1 MRENQQN
8 FFIDKIPKEGSQCI
22 CLLIILIDSVC
33 KTGKNYHSQLFLEE
47 YRYVVKEKKMLEYIT
62 VHLF

>member
-1 MRENQQN
+1 M
-8 FFIDKIPKEGSQCI
+8 DKIPKEGSQCT

-33 KTGKNYHSQLFLEE
+33 KTGKNYHSQLLLEE

-62 VHLF
+62 LHLF

>member
-1 MRENQQN
+1 M
-8 FFIDKIPKEGSQCI
+8 DKIPKEGSQCT

-47 YRYVVKEKKMLEYIT
+47 YKHVVKEKKMLEYIT
-62 VHLF
+62 LHLL